1 MIRLISRMWPSGSG
15 TVLAGLAVAIVC
27 ALTSGAEAAITRY
40 GSDPSF
46 EAAVVFTKQI
56 GAAVRR
62 GNGKLGGDFWE
73 HGIVDGGDAALSA
86 GHYEWA
92 PGANDHSF
100 AFKLSAAGAADLKLG
115 LPGSPHLQ
123 ASGPAARQFDTLIL
137 RAQQEGA
144 SGRANLGNIKV
155 RFANGDVVNLGSLG
169 GDSDGQWLM
178 LQDSRL
184 AEGFK
189 VTGFA
194 NFTPGTWASGSRAF
208 YNIKVGVSTV
218 TQTPLPAALPLLA
231 GALGGLGLAGSR
243 RRRPVTGF

>member
-1 MIRLISRMWPSGSG
+1 MIRLMSRVRASVSG
-15 TVLAGLAVAIVC
+15 VLLAGLAVVLLSAF
-27 ALTSGAEAAITRY
+27 ASAAQAAIARY
-40 GSDPSF
+40 DSDPAF
-46 EAAVVFTKQI
+46 EAAVTFTKQI

-73 HGIVDGGDAALSA
+73 DAIVDGADVALSA
-86 GHYEWA
+86 GHYVWA
-92 PGANDHSF
+92 PGANNHSF
-100 AFKLSAAGAADLKLG
+100 AFKLGATGAADLKLG

-123 ASGPAARQFDTLIL
+123 ATGPAARKFDTLIL
-137 RAQQEGA
+137 RAQQEGPL
-144 SGRANLGNIKV
+144 GRANLGNLKV
-155 RFANGDVVNLGSLG
+155 RFANGDVVNLGSLA

-184 AEGFK
+184 TEGFK

-194 NFTPGTWASGSRAF
+194 NFTPGTWANGSRAF

-231 GALGGLGLAGSR
+231 GALGGLGLVGAR
-243 RRRPVTGF
+243 RRRTANRR